1 MAVRAERLASV
12 DQDVESDADDENPGP
27 STSKKQKMS
36 AKSVGAAKYRTKF
49 QKEWLK
55 VYPFVQEVKDNPHK
69 FLCNICMRQVAC
81 DHQAMNYALKN
92 LPINDPML
100 INATFVNY
108 DTKDDATFSQV
119 EYFVQRFGELLP
131 FTPAREL
138 ELLQEEFTD
147 YQLLMHDAIPSDV
160 WNKAVTDEDEHT
172 TYHRMDIVWHHL
184 SSLKAPDGN
193 PRFNRLSKIAKVVL
207 VIPHSNAQEE
217 RIFSMVR
224 KNKTCFRPNLDPKG
238 TLSSILTVKLATK
251 QESLGI
257 AGVGV
262 EPTSNGAGSPPA
274 CAGWATEAPV
284 RMEAVRGHSP
294 GGNRRR
300 LRKHGL
306 GPAGSTTV
314 QSVLCGQG
322 LMGPSRCQKLPW
334 SKLGQSEVVVQEAQ

>member
-1 MAVRAERLASV
+1 M
-12 DQDVESDADDENPGP
+12 
-27 STSKKQKMS
+27 
-36 AKSVGAAKYRTKF
+36 
-49 QKEWLK
+49 
-55 VYPFVQEVKDNPHK
+55 
-69 FLCNICMRQVAC
+69 
-81 DHQAMNYALKN
+81 
-92 LPINDPML
+92 
-100 INATFVNY
+100 
-108 DTKDDATFSQV
+108 
-119 EYFVQRFGELLP
+119 LP

-251 QESLGI
+251 QECHHY
-257 AGVGV
+257 
-262 EPTSNGAGSPPA
+262 EPTKEVLNKAKS
-274 CAGWATEAPV
+274 ATWEYNKQ
-284 RMEAVRGHSP
+284 HH
-294 GGNRRR
+294 N
-300 LRKHGL
+300 
-306 GPAGSTTV
+306 
-314 QSVLCGQG
+314 Q
-322 LMGPSRCQKLPW
+322 
-334 SKLGQSEVVVQEAQ
+334 